1 MSELSE
7 AAAEGQV
14 MLLDHSA
21 DYGPTERWAKSPLE
35 DASLQDVI
43 SRARDLVE
51 RSGLLLPEP
60 DTLLDR
66 AVVALLTG
74 HLVLAGPPGTGK
86 TTLARILAE
95 AFKCSSNVETATA
108 DWSAYDVLGGLQPQ
122 ISGGEGFAVEVMRP
136 WLGCVPRAAL
146 RCADTMARHEDDLEA
161 HAEQGHWLIVDEFNR
176 AEIDKA
182 FGPLFSALGGDT
194 GGIPLWF
201 GDSPE
206 RQRIWLPGRFRIVAT
221 LNSVDT
227 AYVFGLSQ
235 GLMRR
240 FTFVYVGVPES
251 ERMEEEFERAARQAV
266 RWYEEDLGGTETL
279 SDDELSS
286 ATTAFLSHEGVPPA
300 LDVLRGLVAFVRYD
314 SGEGSP
320 GWPLGTAQLVDVL
333 RDLRLRVGADGAT
346 TEIDPVVAVDLSVA
360 DRIIPQMRDLAG
372 AHLGAIERHLEG
384 EDYSQLIR
392 TKRALGQVREAQ
404 KTSFA

>member
-1 MSELSE
+1 MSELSK
-7 AAAEGQV
+7 AVAEGQI
-14 MLLDHSA
+14 MLLDHSE
-21 DYGPTERWAKSPLE
+21 DYGPTERWAESSLE
-35 DASLQDVI
+35 DASLQDVV
-43 SRARDLVE
+43 SRARDLVDE
-51 RSGLLLPEP
+51 SELLLPEA

-86 TTLARILAE
+86 TTLAGILAE

-108 DWSAYDVLGGLQPQ
+108 DWSAYDVVGGLQPQ
-122 ISGGEGFAVEVMRP
+122 VSGGGDFAVEVMRP

-146 RCADTMARHEDDLEA
+146 RCADTMAKHEDDPEVHL
-161 HAEQGHWLIVDEFNR
+161 EQGHWLIVDEFNR

-182 FGPLFSALGGDT
+182 FGPLFTALGGDT
-194 GGIPLWF
+194 SGIPLWF

-206 RQRIWLPGRFRIVAT
+206 RQRVWLPGRFRIVAT

-240 FTFVYVGVPES
+240 FTFVYVGVPEA
-251 ERMEEEFERAARQAV
+251 ERIDEELERAARQAV
-266 RWYEEDLGGTETL
+266 RWFEEGLGGRNSL
-279 SDDELSS
+279 SDSEVSS
-286 ATTAFLSHEGVPPA
+286 ATATFLSHEGVPAA
-300 LDVLRGLVAFVRYD
+300 LEALREVVSFVRYD

-320 GWPLGTAQLVDVL
+320 SWPLGTAQLVDVL
-333 RDLRLRVGADGAT
+333 RDLRLRVGVRGTADIG
-346 TEIDPVVAVDLSVA
+346 PVEAMDLSIA
-360 DRIIPQMRDLAG
+360 DRIIPQMQDLAS
-372 AHLGAIERHLEG
+372 AHLDALEGHLEG
-384 EDYSQLIR
+384 ESLSLLVR
-392 TKRALGQVREAQ
+392 TRRALGQVREAQ

>member
-7 AAAEGQV
+7 AVARGQI

-21 DYGPTERWAKSPLE
+21 DYGPTKEWAKSTFE
-35 DASLQDVI
+35 DANLQGII
-43 SRARDLVE
+43 SRARDLVDE
-51 RSGLLLPEP
+51 SELLLPEP

-86 TTLARILAE
+86 TTLAGILAE
-95 AFKCSSNVETATA
+95 AFRCSSNVETATA
-108 DWSAYDVLGGLQPQ
+108 DWSAYDVVGGLQPQ
-122 ISGGEGFAVEVMRP
+122 VSGGGDFAVEVMRP

-146 RCADTMARHEDDLEA
+146 RCADTMAKHEDDPEV
-161 HAEQGHWLIVDEFNR
+161 HPEQGHWLIVDEFNR

-182 FGPLFSALGGDT
+182 FGPLFTALGGDT
-194 GGIPLWF
+194 SGIPLWF

-206 RQRIWLPGRFRIVAT
+206 RQRVWLPGRFRIVAT

-240 FTFVYVGVPES
+240 FTFVYVGVPEA
-251 ERMEEEFERAARQAV
+251 ERIDEEFKRAARQAV
-266 RWYEEDLGGTETL
+266 RWYEEDLGGREPL
-279 SDDELSS
+279 SDDEVSS
-286 ATTAFLSHEGVPPA
+286 ATATFLSHEGVTAA
-300 LDVLRGLVAFVRYD
+300 LDALRDVVSFVRYD
-314 SGEGSP
+314 GGEGSP

-333 RDLRLRVGADGAT
+333 RDLRLRVGVIGTANVDAV
-346 TEIDPVVAVDLSVA
+346 EAVDLSIA
-360 DRIIPQMRDLAG
+360 DRIIPQMQDLAG
-372 AHLGAIERHLEG
+372 AHLDAIEHHLEG
-384 EDYSQLIR
+384 EDLAQLIR
-392 TKRALGQVREAQ
+392 TKRALRQVREAQ
-404 KTSFA
+404 RTSFA

>member
-7 AAAEGQV
+7 AVAEGQV

-21 DYGPTERWAKSPLE
+21 DYGPTEKWAKSPLK
-35 DASLQDVI
+35 DANLQDVI
-43 SRARDLVE
+43 SRARDLVD

-86 TTLARILAE
+86 TTLAHILAE

-122 ISGGEGFAVEVMRP
+122 VSGGGDLAVEVMRP

-146 RCADTMARHEDDLEA
+146 QCADTMARHEDDPEA
-161 HAEQGHWLIVDEFNR
+161 HPEQGHWLIVDEFNR

-182 FGPLFSALGGDT
+182 FGPLFTALGGDA

-240 FTFVYVGVPES
+240 FTFVYVGVPEAD
-251 ERMEEEFERAARQAV
+251 RIEEEFERAARQAV
-266 RWYEEDLGGTETL
+266 RWYEEDLWGREPL
-279 SDDELSS
+279 SDDAVS
-286 ATTAFLSHEGVPPA
+286 AATSAFLSHDGVPSA
-300 LDVLRGLVAFVRYD
+300 LDALRDVVSFVRYD
-314 SGEGSP
+314 RGEGSP

-333 RDLRLRVGADGAT
+333 RDLRLRIGVIGTADV
-346 TEIDPVVAVDLSVA
+346 DPIEAVDLSIA
-360 DRIIPQMRDLAG
+360 DRIIPQMQDLAG
-372 AHLGAIERHLEG
+372 AHLKAIEGHLEG
-384 EDYSQLIR
+384 EGLSQLIR